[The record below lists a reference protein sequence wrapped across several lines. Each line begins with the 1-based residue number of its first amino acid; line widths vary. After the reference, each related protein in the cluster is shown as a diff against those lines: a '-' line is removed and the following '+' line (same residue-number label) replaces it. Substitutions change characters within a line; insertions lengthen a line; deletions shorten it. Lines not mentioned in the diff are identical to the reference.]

1 MAQAPSSNIAPVTEA
16 AFIADRQH
24 FWVNFGRFVLGMVI
38 FLVILL
44 GLMGIFLV

>member
-1 MAQAPSSNIAPVTEA
+1 MAQAPSSTLAPVTEA
-16 AFIADRQH
+16 AFLADRQK
-24 FWVNFGRFVLGMVI
+24 FWVGFGHFVLAMVI